1 VRTYQNY
8 INGRFADASTRGVI
22 DVFSPASEERI
33 STVAD
38 SSVEDVNEAV
48 EAAAR
53 AQIKWERLPAVQRAA
68 HLRRV
73 AVGIRNRADHIARVI
88 SEEQGKPLGL
98 AAVEVGFAA
107 EYIDYMAEWARRI
120 EGEIVTSDRP
130 NENIFVFRKPIG
142 VVAGISAWNFP
153 FFLAVRKMAP
163 ALVTGNTIV
172 IKPSDQTPNN
182 TVELGK
188 VVAEA
193 ELPPGVVNVVT
204 GSGSTCGKT
213 LTQHP
218 KVGLITFTGSVE
230 TGARIMAA
238 AAANVTKVNLELGGK
253 APAIVLEDADLD
265 LAAEAIKAS
274 RVTNTGQICNCA
286 ERIYVDRKI
295 ADRFTEKLCATIRKT
310 TYGDPLKE
318 PSIDMGPL
326 MNRRE
331 LDRVADMVER
341 AVADGARVLVGGH
354 RGNRPKGFY
363 YEATV
368 LADCRHDM
376 EIVQTEIFGPV
387 VPIVVIDGLDQAI
400 EYANDSEL
408 GLTSSLYT
416 RNLDWAMRAC
426 NELHFGET
434 YVNRENFEALQGFH
448 AGWRKS
454 GIGGADG
461 RHGLYEFMNTHVV
474 YLQHKGAAG

>member
-1 VRTYQNY
+1 MKTYQNY
-8 INGRFADASTRGVI
+8 IGGRFTDASTRNVV
-22 DVFSPASEERI
+22 DVFNPASEEQI

-38 SSVEDVNEAV
+38 SSVEDVREAV
-48 EAAAR
+48 EAAAS
-53 AQIKWERLPAVQRAA
+53 AQLKWERLPAIQRAG
-68 HLRRV
+68 HMRRIASGV
-73 AVGIRNRADHIARVI
+73 REKAEHIARVI

-98 AAVEVGFAA
+98 ARVEVGFAA

-163 ALVTGNTIV
+163 ALVTGNTIIV
-172 IKPSDQTPNN
+172 KPSDQTPNN
-182 TVELGK
+182 TVELAK

-193 ELPPGVVNVVT
+193 GLPAGVFNVVT
-204 GSGSTCGKT
+204 GSGSSCGKA
-213 LTQHP
+213 LTTHP
-218 KVGLITFTGSVE
+218 KVGLITFTGSVA

-238 AAANVTKVNLELGGK
+238 AANNVTKVNLELGGK

-265 LAAEAIKAS
+265 LAVQAIKAS

-286 ERIYVDRKI
+286 ERVYVDRKI
-295 ADRFTEKLCATIRKT
+295 VDAFTAKLCATMKTT
-310 TYGDPLKE
+310 TYGDPLE
-318 PSIDMGPL
+318 DSSIDMGPL
-326 MNRRE
+326 MNRHE
-331 LDRVADMVER
+331 LERVAGMVDR
-341 AVADGARVLVGGH
+341 AVSDGAKVLLGGK
-354 RGNRPKGFY
+354 RGNRTKGFY

-368 LADCRHDM
+368 LGNCRQEMD
-376 EIVQTEIFGPV
+376 IVRTEIFGPV
-387 VPIVVIDGLDQAI
+387 VPIVVVDGLDQAI

-408 GLTSSLYT
+408 GLTSSIYT
-416 RNLDWAMRAC
+416 GNLNAAMRAC
-426 NELHFGET
+426 NELRFGET

-474 YLQHKGAAG
+474 YMQHKGAAA

>member
-1 VRTYQNY
+1 MKTYQNY
-8 INGRFADASTRGVI
+8 INGRFTGASTGKV
-22 DVFSPASEERI
+22 VQVSNPATEQLI

-38 SSVEDVNEAV
+38 SSVEDVHEAV
-48 EAAAR
+48 DAAAR
-53 AQIKWERLPAVQRAA
+53 AQVQWQRLPAIARAGHLRKISHGLRQRAES
-68 HLRRV
+68 
-73 AVGIRNRADHIARVI
+73 IARVI

-98 AAVEVGFAA
+98 AKVEVGFAA

-153 FFLAVRKMAP
+153 LFLAVRKMAP

-182 TVELGK
+182 TVELAK

-193 ELPPGVVNVVT
+193 ELPAGVFNVVT
-204 GSGSTCGKT
+204 GSGSTCGKA
-213 LTQHP
+213 LTSNP
-218 KVGLITFTGSVE
+218 KVGLITFTGSVA
-230 TGARIMAA
+230 TGSRIMAA
-238 AAANVTKVNLELGGK
+238 AAQNVTKVNLELGGK

-265 LAAEAIKAS
+265 LAVQAIKAS

-286 ERIYVDRKI
+286 ERVYVDRKI
-295 ADRFTEKLCATIRKT
+295 AAAFTAKLSEAMRQT
-310 TYGDPLKE
+310 TYGDPLE
-318 PSIDMGPL
+318 DESADMGPL
-326 MNRRE
+326 MNKHE
-331 LDRVADMVER
+331 QDRVAGMVDQ
-341 AVADGARVLVGGH
+341 AVSDGAKVIVGGR
-354 RGNRPKGFY
+354 RGDRPKGFY

-368 LADCRHDM
+368 LSDCRHDM
-376 EIVQTEIFGPV
+376 DIVQTEIFGPV
-387 VPIVVIDGLDQAI
+387 VPIVVVDGLDQAI
-400 EYANDSEL
+400 AFANDSEL
-408 GLTSSLYT
+408 GLTSSIYT
-416 RNLDWAMRAC
+416 RNLDSAMRAC
-426 NELHFGET
+426 NELQFGET
-434 YVNRENFEALQGFH
+434 YINRENFEALQGFH

-474 YLQHKGAAG
+474 YLQHKA